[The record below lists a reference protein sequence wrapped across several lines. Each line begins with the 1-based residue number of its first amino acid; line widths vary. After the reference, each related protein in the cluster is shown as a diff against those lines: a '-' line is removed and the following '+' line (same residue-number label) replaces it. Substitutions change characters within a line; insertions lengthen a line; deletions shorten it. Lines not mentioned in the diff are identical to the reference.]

1 MVKERKKK
9 EDQHINEHTEKFCKA
24 TEPSLKEK
32 KEKGRESKK
41 RGWLFVLE
49 VANDEAGDAPSYRSS
64 CHS

>member
-32 KEKGRESKK
+32 KGKREGEQKE
-41 RGWLFVLE
+41 RLV
-49 VANDEAGDAPSYRSS
+49 VCARS
-64 CHS
+64 CK